1 MTQVLWLDAALNDLK
16 EIGRYIASED
26 PAAAYRALA
35 RIEAAANSL
44 IHSPELGRPGRVP
57 DTRELIVPGIPYI
70 LPYYIKNREVRILA
84 VMHAS
89 RKWPDDFSSP
99 Q

>member
-1 MTQVLWLDAALNDLK
+1 MTQVVWLDAALGDLK

-26 PAAAYRALA
+26 PAAAYRTLVK
-35 RIEAAANSL
+35 IEAAANSL
-44 IHSPELGRPGRVP
+44 QHSPQLGRSGRVP
-57 DTRELIVPGIPYI
+57 KTRELIVPGLPYI
-70 LPYYIKNREVRILA
+70 LPYYIKDREVRILA

-89 RKWPDDFSSP
+89 RKWPDDFSNP